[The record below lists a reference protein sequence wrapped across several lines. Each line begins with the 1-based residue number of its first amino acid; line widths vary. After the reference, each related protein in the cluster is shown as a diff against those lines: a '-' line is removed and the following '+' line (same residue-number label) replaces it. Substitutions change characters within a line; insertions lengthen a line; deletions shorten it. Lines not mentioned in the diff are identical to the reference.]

1 MSKNFLIF
9 LGIGLAVVGV
19 VIVLTLFGT
28 RGAHLSLTGNVLKV
42 RTMATDENNTLA
54 VVDFR
59 VHNTATE
66 TPFVIKDAIV
76 TVTTADGKD
85 VEGMTVARR
94 DMDRIFDA
102 YKLIGPK
109 YNQSLIPS
117 DRVGGAQ
124 TIDRMIASAFP
135 LKESAVEKRRNLRVR
150 FVELDGAT
158 SEISENPASK

>member
-19 VIVLTLFGT
+19 VVALTLFGT
-28 RGAHLSLTGNVLKV
+28 RGAHLSLAGSVLKV
-42 RTMATDENNTLA
+42 RTMATDENNSLV

-59 VHNTATE
+59 VHNTADA

-76 TVTTADGKD
+76 TVTAADGRD

-94 DMDRIFDA
+94 DMDRVFDA

-117 DRVGGAQ
+117 DRVDGAQ
-124 TIDRMIASAFP
+124 TIDRMVAATFP
-135 LKESAVEKRRNLRVR
+135 LPESAVAKRRNLRVR
-150 FVELDGAT
+150 FIELDGVT
-158 SEISENPASK
+158 SEISENPPAK

>member
-1 MSKNFLIF
+1 MPRNFLVF
-9 LGIGLAVVGV
+9 LGIGLAIVSV

-28 RGAHLSLTGNVLKV
+28 RGARLALEGKILKV
-42 RTMATDENNTLA
+42 RTMPTDENNSIA

-59 VHNTATE
+59 VHNTATS
-66 TPFVIKDAIV
+66 TPFVIKDATV

-94 DMDRIFDA
+94 DMDRIFEA

-109 YNQSLIPS
+109 FNQSLIPS
-117 DRVGGAQ
+117 DRVAGGQ
-124 TIDRMIASAFP
+124 TIDRMIASAIP
-135 LKESAVEKRRNLRVR
+135 LPESAVEKRRNLRVR

-158 SEISENPASK
+158 SEISENPAAK